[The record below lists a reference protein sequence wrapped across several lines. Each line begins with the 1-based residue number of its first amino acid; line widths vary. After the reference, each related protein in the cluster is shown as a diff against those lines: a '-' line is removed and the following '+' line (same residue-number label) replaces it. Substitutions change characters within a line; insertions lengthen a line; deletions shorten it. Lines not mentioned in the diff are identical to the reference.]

1 MCIKRA
7 RRSQK
12 LPTPRSMEKYNITR
26 VRDCSVARAREGDAG
41 QKAAEVGFEGDWPG
55 LGHPHA
61 RERVWLYSTRW
72 MRVGGRETDDDD
84 ANTLLTNTARGVR
97 HGVEV

>member
-1 MCIKRA
+1 M
-7 RRSQK
+7 QK
-12 LPTPRSMEKYNITR
+12 YSITR
-26 VRDCSVARAREGDAG
+26 VRDCSVARARERAMRG
-41 QKAAEVGFEGDWPG
+41 QKAAEVGGFDGDWPG
-55 LGHPHA
+55 LGHPRA

-84 ANTLLTNTARGVR
+84 ANTLLTNIARGVR